1 MYPNQDIIKIN
12 FGNYSNEGVLN
23 SLIGSPLGYIGS
35 EEGGELINK
44 MKNSKSKVILIDEF
58 EKATPSVFNFFY
70 ELLEDGKFTDRH
82 GREHNLDG
90 YIIVFTSNVLK
101 EDFNKLIPN
110 SLVSRFDLVYRF
122 VELSVQDRK
131 EFIKEFAEELIA
143 KMAEGKTVN
152 LEINNIQH
160 KLNGLERYN
169 NVRIIRRKVEDIIVD
184 EYLSM
189 GTKN

>member
-1 MYPNQDIIKIN
+1 M
-12 FGNYSNEGVLN
+12 N

-44 MKNSKSKVILIDEF
+44 IKNSKSKVILIDEF
-58 EKATPSVFNFFY
+58 EKATPNVFNFFY

-82 GREHNLDG
+82 GREHDLDG

-101 EDFNKLIPN
+101 GEFSKLIPN

-143 KMAEGKTVN
+143 KMAEEKTVN
-152 LEINNIQH
+152 LEINNIQD
-160 KLNGLERYN
+160 KLNELEAYN
-169 NVRIIRRKVEDIIVD
+169 NFRTIRRKVEDIIVD
-184 EYLSM
+184 EYLSL